1 MLDLILFELVSVLL
15 CKGKNN
21 LGQGRV
27 YLAYRSLWEGKTVT
41 QNRNFEAGTEAEPIS
56 YWLAFFVRPWIAC
69 PGVAPATEGYLLPF
83 QLLIKKTPPL
93 ASSQANLI
101 EAILQMGFSS

>member
-27 YLAYRSLWEGKTVT
+27 YLAYRSLREGKTVT

-56 YWLAFFVRPWIAC
+56 YWLAFFCTTLDR
-69 PGVAPATEGYLLPF
+69 LPR
-83 QLLIKKTPPL
+83 
-93 ASSQANLI
+93 SSP
-101 EAILQMGFSS
+101 SY